1 MITLVNDVAF
11 DQIHKN
17 GMVIFYGLPVVGN
30 MLLWYSNTNIRR
42 GPPLRYKAYDT
53 GEGRIGVFPCL
64 PVSGKA
70 VSELYREKIDAL
82 QAAESRLLAQRAA
95 AQSAAAE
102 QVRQA
107 EKDGAALVAAAQEA
121 ARRDA
126 ADALRRAEAQA
137 DTERAAMLA
146 RTEQDCAALRE
157 TALGRM
163 DGAVAYLLEKVV
175 QR

>member
-1 MITLVNDVAF
+1 
-11 DQIHKN
+11 
-17 GMVIFYGLPVVGN
+17 MVIFYGLPVVGN

-70 VSELYREKIDAL
+70 VSELYREKIDA
-82 QAAESRLLAQRAA
+82 QRAA
-95 AQSAAAE
+95 AQSAEAE

-175 QR
+175 KR

>member
-1 MITLVNDVAF
+1 
-11 DQIHKN
+11 
-17 GMVIFYGLPVVGN
+17 MVIFYGLPVVGN
-30 MLLWYSNTNIRR
+30 ILLWYSNTNIRR

-107 EKDGAALVAAAQEA
+107 EKDGAALVAAAHDA
-121 ARRDA
+121 VNLLRDK
-126 ADALRRAEAQA
+126 
-137 DTERAAMLA
+137 
-146 RTEQDCAALRE
+146 
-157 TALGRM
+157 G
-163 DGAVAYLLEKVV
+163 YLVSGDLVV
-175 QR
+175 VTQGDVMSTIGSTNTTRILTVE

>member
-1 MITLVNDVAF
+1 
-11 DQIHKN
+11 
-17 GMVIFYGLPVVGN
+17 MVIFYGLPVVGN

-102 QVRQA
+102 Q
-107 EKDGAALVAAAQEA
+107 EIG
-121 ARRDA
+121 
-126 ADALRRAEAQA
+126 RAH
-137 DTERAAMLA
+137 
-146 RTEQDCAALRE
+146 
-157 TALGRM
+157 
-163 DGAVAYLLEKVV
+163 V
-175 QR
+175 

>member
-1 MITLVNDVAF
+1 M
-11 DQIHKN
+11 K
-17 GMVIFYGLPVVGN
+17 
-30 MLLWYSNTNIRR
+30 
-42 GPPLRYKAYDT
+42 
-53 GEGRIGVFPCL
+53 
-64 PVSGKA
+64 
-70 VSELYREKIDAL
+70 LYREKIESL

-107 EKDGAALVAAAQEA
+107 EKDGAALVAAAQES
-121 ARRDA
+121 ARRAA
-126 ADALRRAEAQA
+126 ADALRQAEAQA
-137 DTERAAMLA
+137 DTERQAMLA

-175 QR
+175 KR

>member
-1 MITLVNDVAF
+1 MYHLTKFTKTGWSFSTACPLWETYFCGILI
-11 DQIHKN
+11 QI
-17 GMVIFYGLPVVGN
+17 YAEGL
-30 MLLWYSNTNIRR
+30 
-42 GPPLRYKAYDT
+42 PLRYKAYDT

-163 DGAVAYLLEKVV
+163 DGAVDYLLEKVV
-175 QR
+175 KR